1 MTAWDELEITLYR
14 IYEEPISIEE
24 KILGI
29 VEKKPTKG
37 SLLRNWL
44 TFILRQAISDT
55 ESKCFYAAI
64 DSLHAI
70 RKNFHKLLREEVF
83 LTSFRGSYRNKDNLV
98 DDVLTYNSVVCDKT
112 EDGTYKIKEQLFF
125 SEPQ

>member
-55 ESKCFYAAI
+55 ERECFYAPI

-70 RKNFHKLLREEVF
+70 RKIYHKLLREEVS
-83 LTSFRGSYRNKDNLV
+83 LTSFRGSNRNKDNLV